1 MDRAERAEGTVI
13 AARTKL
19 VLLASLF
26 AVPIVASLL
35 AYRYARLQPT
45 ANYGELLLP
54 PSPITLHVLGGEGGK
69 PFNFASLSGH
79 WVLVMADAGE
89 CPKGCR
95 EKLMTLRQVRLALG
109 REANRV
115 ERVFVAD
122 DGRAPDPKALLGY
135 EGTLVAIR
143 PADVKLPPGAGSD
156 REHIYLIDPRGN
168 VMMRWGAAPDWKR
181 MHKDLQRLLKASQI
195 G

>member
-1 MDRAERAEGTVI
+1 VSPRL
-13 AARTKL
+13 KL

-26 AVPIVASLL
+26 AVPIAASLL
-35 AYRYARLQPT
+35 AYEFANPRPT

-54 PSPITLHVLGGEGGK
+54 PSPITAQPLQGQDGK
-69 PFNFASLSGH
+69 PFAFPALAGH
-79 WVLVMADAGE
+79 WVLVAADRSDCPAE
-89 CPKGCR
+89 CR
-95 EKLMTLRQVRLALG
+95 QKLTTMRQVRLALG

-122 DGRAPDPKALLGY
+122 DGRPPASATLSGF
-135 EGTLVAIR
+135 EGTITAIR
-143 PADVKLPPGAGSD
+143 PSTLALPPGPGND
-156 REHIYLIDPRGN
+156 RDHIYLVDPRGN
-168 VMMRWGAAPDWKR
+168 VMMRWHAAPDWKR